1 MPPDALMPPASPMA
15 PGSIRLADR
24 EFDGLSDMLDWGGPT
39 NGPVAATM
47 PVEFNRRGGGGGGGR
62 GGFGGG
68 ARGYLG
74 VYPGN
79 YNPAGQ
85 WLTQLFPQVPP
96 PPQKPKEPKKPWPEE
111 ARKLARSLLRNDQVL
126 GFKEGLKIERQTESF
141 DPRWGQLT
149 GRSQTVTL
157 VSPAAWTTVSA
168 SDGSQ
173 TVVSWCD
180 GKVRGV
186 FGTALQLGTQR
197 AVVGQASSLSKP
209 EDLAMPPVGLCGG
222 YATDPLDLAMQGY
235 TPEIK
240 PQDGN
245 RTLLVLHMP
254 KNPQIETQI
263 LIDTTRKVVL
273 SIETR
278 QDGKATSTTRYSDFV
293 EVAAG
298 SWYAGA
304 PKRSTPRAGGPA

>member
-1 MPPDALMPPASPMA
+1 MADALPA
-15 PGSIRLADR
+15 
-24 EFDGLSDMLDWGGPT
+24 
-39 NGPVAATM
+39 
-47 PVEFNRRGGGGGGGR
+47 EFNRRISFRGGGGGGF
-62 GGFGGG
+62 GGGGGG
-68 ARGYLG
+68 ARGYYA

-111 ARKLARSLLRNDQVL
+111 ARKLARSLLRNDQVF
-126 GFKEGLKIERQTESF
+126 GFNDGVRIERQTESF

-173 TVVSWCD
+173 TVVS
-180 GKVRGV
+180 GA
-186 FGTALQLGTQR
+186 TAR
-197 AVVGQASSLSKP
+197 SAASSAWLSNLEP
-209 EDLAMPPVGLCGG
+209 SGPPSPRIPPCRRSGCAAAMRS
-222 YATDPLDLAMQGY
+222 DPLDLAMQGY

-245 RTLLVLHMP
+245 RTLLVLHVP

-263 LIDTTRKVVL
+263 LIDTAERSSSRSRACRMARRPARRGTAISSRL
-273 SIETR
+273 LARGTP
-278 QDGKATSTTRYSDFV
+278 
-293 EVAAG
+293 
-298 SWYAGA
+298 GA